1 MAQFVRAPAS
11 KAGDPFSNPGPRENF
26 SLRLTTIRAVKR
38 KKKQLFVISLQM
50 NKRVYIEFSKQLHQQ
65 IHE

>member
-1 MAQFVRAPAS
+1 MAQLVRAPAS

-38 KKKQLFVISLQM
+38 KKKTIICHITTNEQTSVH
-50 NKRVYIEFSKQLHQQ
+50 RVFETAASTNT
-65 IHE
+65 